1 MSAEVAVRGAIVA
14 ALRGDGALGALVN
27 GVHDGE
33 PGRAGAPYAF
43 VGECLGADWGGKD
56 VDGRELRLTIGLV
69 VADAA
74 PARLAAMMA
83 RVGPALDAAEA
94 ADGWRIV
101 SARLARS
108 RVAPAARGSGE
119 GAGWRATID
128 WRVRAVREG

>member
-1 MSAEVAVRGAIVA
+1 
-14 ALRGDGALGALVN
+14 
-27 GVHDGE
+27 
-33 PGRAGAPYAF
+33 

-56 VDGRELRLTIGLV
+56 VDGRELRLTVGLV

-83 RVGPALDAAEA
+83 RVGPAVEAAA
-94 ADGWRIV
+94 SADGWRIV

-108 RVAPAARGSGE
+108 RVAPVARGE

-128 WRVRAVREG
+128 WRVRAVREGA